1 MAGVID
7 PPAPPAQEGKSQGTG
22 KGRLMRVWG
31 WAKEIA
37 VFAYELLTN
46 V

>member
-1 MAGVID
+1 VVGVIE
-7 PPAPPAQEGKSQGTG
+7 PPAPAANAGQAKGSRQGL
-22 KGRLMRVWG
+22 LMRVWS
-31 WAKEIA
+31 WAKGIA